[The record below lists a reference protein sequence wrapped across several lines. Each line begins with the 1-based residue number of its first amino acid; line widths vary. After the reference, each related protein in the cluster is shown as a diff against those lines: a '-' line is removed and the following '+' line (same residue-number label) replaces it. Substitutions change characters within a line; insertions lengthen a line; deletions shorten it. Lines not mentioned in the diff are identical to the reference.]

1 MYKSGR
7 VAFFRAFIITA
18 MAAGSSS
25 TLAQSSASPIKS
37 DFTVQVS
44 VEKGCSAT
52 PPADFDFGQQS
63 QTPWAAKKQSNSMN
77 VTCTKGTPYDLTF
90 SSAND
95 GVFGIQRYMTSS
107 TTTSKILYYI
117 RKDSYFAPTVDGVKV
132 DNSIGDSTAPAGNRI
147 SDVGTGA
154 SKPHVLY
161 VIIDQN
167 SWTNIDRVTNIS
179 NPPSPG
185 RYSDRVTVQVT
196 F

>member
-77 VTCTKGTPYDLTF
+77 VTCTKGTPYD
-90 SSAND
+90 
-95 GVFGIQRYMTSS
+95 GR
-107 TTTSKILYYI
+107 ILYYI